1 MGRVPQHVVVV
12 VDAGLPRG
20 VLANTVAAISIG
32 LGASSPTSG
41 RTPLEDCGHQR
52 VHSVSS
58 RGVPVLGAGQSVLGD
73 VLRRA
78 LPAPDDGIVVPFPLF
93 ARRIPTFEEYRASLA
108 ERHLE
113 DEPLAGLG
121 LLGPRR
127 WVRSL
132 TGSLGLLH

>member
-1 MGRVPQHVVVV
+1 METVPQHVVVV

-32 LGASSPTSG
+32 LGAASPASG
-41 RTPLEDCGHQR
+41 GAPLEDCDHQR
-52 VHSVSS
+52 VHAVSE
-58 RGVPVLGAGQSVLGD
+58 RGVPVLGAGQTVLGD
-73 VLRRA
+73 VFRRA
-78 LPAPDDGIVVPFPLF
+78 LPTPDGGIVVPFPLF
-93 ARRIPTFEEYRASLA
+93 ARRIPTFEEYRDSLT
-108 ERHLE
+108 ERHLR

-121 LLGPRR
+121 LIGPER

>member
-1 MGRVPQHVVVV
+1 MGSTPQHVVVV

-20 VLANTVAAISIG
+20 ILANTVAAIGIG

-41 RTPLEDCGHQR
+41 GAPLEDGDHQR
-52 VHSVSS
+52 VHAVSG
-58 RGVPVLGAGQSVLGD
+58 RGVPVLGAGQDVLGD

-78 LPAPDDGIVVPFPLF
+78 LPAPDGGIVVPFPLF
-93 ARRIPTFEEYRASLA
+93 ARRIPTFEEYRDSLTQ
-108 ERHLE
+108 RHLG

-121 LLGPRR
+121 LIGPER